1 MISEIRIDK
10 FVWAVRLYK
19 TRSIGAEAVKT
30 GQVLLND
37 SPVKAAQTVKPG
49 DVLKIKRNPIWRTY
63 RIKELLKNR
72 VGAKL
77 VDQYIEDCTDPAELE
92 KLEMMKLMPGYDR
105 EKGTGRPTKK
115 ERRDLDGWEN
125 W

>member
-1 MISEIRIDK
+1 MSDIRIDK

-19 TRSIGAEAVKT
+19 TRSVGAEAVKT

-37 SPVKAAQTVKPG
+37 NPIKPAQVVVAG
-49 DVLKIKRNPIWRTY
+49 DILKVKRNPIWRKY
-63 RIKELLKNR
+63 KIKGLLKNR

-77 VDQYIEDCTDPAELE
+77 VEQYIEDITDPEEIE

-105 EKGTGRPTKK
+105 QKGAGRPTKK
-115 ERRDLDGWEN
+115 DRRDIDKLDPW
-125 W
+125 